1 MIDQKRMEQFLE
13 YYDRYAEA
21 LYRHAILRVSSHEY
35 AENLVQDTFLKTW
48 DYLKQDKK
56 IENMRAFLYRVLN
69 NKIVDHYRAKKE
81 VSLEALQASTE
92 PFDPPDEQS
101 MPADTQALINTIV
114 QKLENLT
121 NEDRELLIM
130 RYVDDLEPKEIADVL
145 GITAN
150 NVSVRLN
157 RAVEKLKAFI

>member
-1 MIDQKRMEQFLE
+1 MIDPKCMEQFLE
-13 YYDRYAEA
+13 HYDRYAEA
-21 LYRHAILRVSSHEY
+21 LYRHAVLRVSSHET

-48 DYLKQDKK
+48 DYLRQDKK

-69 NKIVDHYRAKKE
+69 NNIIDHYRAKKE
-81 VSLEALQASTE
+81 VSLEALQAGE
-92 PFDPPDEQS
+92 DPFDPPDES
-101 MPADTQALINTIV
+101 MPADTQALINDIV
-114 QKLENLT
+114 RKLENLAH
-121 NEDRELLIM
+121 EDRELLIM